1 MDEDSMQ
8 LNDNI
13 VRLPLRNAR
22 LGASGLQSIEA
33 VLNDENL
40 DTQQKRAILS
50 SWASD
55 LWTVESC
62 PWLRN
67 VPGIKQPLR
76 VSDIFAA
83 LRALDDR
90 SPPPSGGGG
99 IAAFPPRGAARDI
112 HMLRQGTACASI

>member
-1 MDEDSMQ
+1 MQ
-8 LNDNI
+8 LNENI
-13 VRLPLRNAR
+13 VRLPLRNTR
-22 LGASGLQSIEA
+22 PSVSGMQSIEA

-62 PWLRN
+62 PWLRQ

-90 SPPPSGGGG
+90 SPPPSGGS
-99 IAAFPPRGAARDI
+99 IAAFPPRGIARDM
-112 HMLRQGTACASI
+112 HMLRQPVACANT

>member
-1 MDEDSMQ
+1 MQ
-8 LNDNI
+8 LNENI
-13 VRLPLRNAR
+13 VRLPLRNTRPAV
-22 LGASGLQSIEA
+22 SGMQSIEA
-33 VLNDENL
+33 VLNDETL

-90 SPPPSGGGG
+90 SPPPSGGGT
-99 IAAFPPRGAARDI
+99 AAFPPRGAARDM
-112 HMLRQGTACASI
+112 HMLRQGTACANT

>member
-1 MDEDSMQ
+1 MQ
-8 LNDNI
+8 LNENV
-13 VRLPLRNAR
+13 VRLPVRNAR
-22 LGASGLQSIEA
+22 PAVSGLQSIEA

-62 PWLRN
+62 PWLRE
-67 VPGIKQPLR
+67 VPGIRQPLR

-90 SPPPSGGGG
+90 SPPPSGGS
-99 IAAFPPRGAARDI
+99 IAAFPPRKTAGDI
-112 HMLRQGTACASI
+112 HIPSQAKLAPTQPP

>member
-1 MDEDSMQ
+1 MQ
-8 LNDNI
+8 LNENI
-13 VRLPLRNAR
+13 FRLPVRKAR
-22 LGASGLQSIEA
+22 PAVSGLKSIDA
-33 VLNDENL
+33 VLHDENL

-62 PWLRN
+62 PWLRE

-76 VSDIFAA
+76 VADIFAA

-90 SPPPSGGGG
+90 SPPPGGGSV
-99 IAAFPPRGAARDI
+99 AAFPPRRTVGDI
-112 HMLRQGTACASI
+112 HVSQGDACAMSV

>member
-1 MDEDSMQ
+1 MQ

-13 VRLPLRNAR
+13 VRLPVRNAR
-22 LGASGLQSIEA
+22 PAVSGLQSIEA

-62 PWLRN
+62 PWLRE
-67 VPGIKQPLR
+67 VPGIRQPLR
-76 VSDIFAA
+76 VGDIFAA

-90 SPPPSGGGG
+90 SPPPGGGS
-99 IAAFPPRGAARDI
+99 IAAFPPRGSAGDI
-112 HMLRQGTACASI
+112 HVSQSAACAMSV

>member
-1 MDEDSMQ
+1 MQ
-8 LNDNI
+8 LNDNV
-13 VRLPLRNAR
+13 VRLPVRSAR
-22 LGASGLQSIEA
+22 PAVSGLQCIEA

-62 PWLRN
+62 PWLRE
-67 VPGIKQPLR
+67 VPGIKGPLR

-83 LRALDDR
+83 LRSLDDR
-90 SPPPSGGGG
+90 PPPPGGAS
-99 IAAFPPRGAARDI
+99 IRAFPPRTTRDI
-112 HMLRQGTACASI
+112 HLRRHTAHVG

>member
-1 MDEDSMQ
+1 MQ
-8 LNDNI
+8 LNDNV
-13 VRLPLRNAR
+13 VRLPVRSAR
-22 LGASGLQSIEA
+22 PAVSGLQCIEA

-62 PWLRN
+62 PWLRE

-83 LRALDDR
+83 LRALDDS
-90 SPPPSGGGG
+90 SPPPSGGS
-99 IAAFPPRGAARDI
+99 IAAFPPRRTASDI
-112 HMLRQGTACASI
+112 HIPR